1 MKGGIVM
8 LKLKKF
14 SKKFYLI
21 FLSFMML
28 LSCPLCVH
36 AATIDND
43 NNSQIELMYTTIET
57 NRSSISISGI
67 KSTCTASMTAKKSTT
82 LKIKMEL
89 QKKKS
94 SGYETVETWTSSR
107 TGVSLSMSES
117 RNINILCDYRL
128 KVTFTAGSEST
139 VVYKYPA

>member
-1 MKGGIVM
+1 MQ
-8 LKLKKF
+8 KLRNFSRKF
-14 SKKFYLI
+14 FLI
-21 FLSFMML
+21 LLSVSML
-28 LSCPLCVH
+28 LSCPLFAN
-36 AATIDND
+36 AAAVENND
-43 NNSQIELMYTTIET
+43 NSQFELMYTTIET

-67 KSTCTASMTAKKSTT
+67 KATCSAKMTSKKSTT

-89 QKKKS
+89 QKKKT
-94 SGYETVETWTSSR
+94 SGYETVETWTSSK

-139 VVYKYPA
+139 TVYKYPS